1 MQTGAMPEQA
11 TLDDRQ
17 IVIARQALNSLAE
30 ITDEDVVKTVRNMGQ
45 NEVTL
50 QLLEQ
55 AVQQRKQNDGTAVQT
70 GQILAADAAAGQ
82 SVAAVNETVTM
93 TRRQLEELRLR
104 LTIPAAV
111 RMEQRFSF
119 GTCFSMFR
127 YGSGL

>member
-1 MQTGAMPEQA
+1 MLDELSEELTPRKLLDQIIYAMQTGAMPEQA

-70 GQILAADAAAGQ
+70 GQILAADAA
-82 SVAAVNETVTM
+82 
-93 TRRQLEELRLR
+93 RRTER
-104 LTIPAAV
+104 
-111 RMEQRFSF
+111 
-119 GTCFSMFR
+119 G
-127 YGSGL
+127 GSE